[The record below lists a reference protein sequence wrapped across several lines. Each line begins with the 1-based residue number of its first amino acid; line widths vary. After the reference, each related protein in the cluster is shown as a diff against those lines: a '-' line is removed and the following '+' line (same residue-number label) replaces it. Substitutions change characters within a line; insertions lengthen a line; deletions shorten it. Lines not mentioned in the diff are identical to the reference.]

1 MQSAWDRPDQELLTS
16 ALRSQSAVFRPAA
29 VLAWFAREAP
39 WVDPL
44 WVEGTLEA
52 GTVNNPARRHYP
64 SPRDLV
70 FGRRDGSL
78 ERYDPVWHGTWS
90 SLGTQVDSGELTGR
104 GIGRWPMDEGQLD
117 RERRAS

>member
-1 MQSAWDRPDQELLTS
+1 MRSAWDRTNRDLLTS
-16 ALRSQSAVFRPAA
+16 ALRSQSTVFRPAA
-29 VLAWFAREAP
+29 VQAWFAREAP

-52 GTVNNPARRHYP
+52 GTVNNPARRHFP

-78 ERYDPVWHGTWS
+78 ERYDPVLHGRWS
-90 SLGTQVDSGELTGR
+90 SLGRQVDAGELTGR
-104 GIGRWPMDEGQLD
+104 GMGTWPMEEDAHD
-117 RERRAS
+117 KERRAS

>member
-1 MQSAWDRPDQELLTS
+1 MRSAWDRTKPELLTR
-16 ALRSQSAVFRPAA
+16 ALRSQSTIFHPAA
-29 VLAWFAREAP
+29 VQAWFAREAP

-52 GTVNNPARRHYP
+52 GTVNNPARRHFP

-78 ERYDPVWHGTWS
+78 ERYDPVRHGRWS
-90 SLGTQVDSGELTGR
+90 SLGRQVDAGELAGR
-104 GIGRWPMDEGQLD
+104 GMGRWPMQEEAGDK
-117 RERRAS
+117 ERRAS

>member
-1 MQSAWDRPDQELLTS
+1 MRSAWDRTKPELLTR
-16 ALRSQSAVFRPAA
+16 ALRSQSAVFHPAA
-29 VLAWFAREAP
+29 VQAWFAREAP

-52 GTVNNPARRHYP
+52 GTVNNPTRRHFP

-78 ERYDPVWHGTWS
+78 ERYDPVRHGRWS
-90 SLGTQVDSGELTGR
+90 SLGRQVDTGELAGR
-104 GIGRWPMDEGQLD
+104 GMGRWPMQEEAQDK
-117 RERRAS
+117 ERRAS